1 MKVIN
6 KSQFWF
12 NRVEEE
18 IDVKG
23 SWGNINPARL
33 KAVLK
38 FAGKTILD
46 IGCSKGS
53 YVKYLCEK
61 GYDAYGIDVLDHQ
74 GWEGKYQD
82 RFKQGDI
89 TNLPF
94 EDNSFETLL
103 AFEVLEH
110 ISDIN
115 LAVKEMHRVSKK
127 NIIISVPDCSL
138 KSIFKDSGL
147 VYNHWIDKSHTQ
159 YFTKDSIK
167 DLLECNGFKVEYMTS
182 FNPSYPEILFLDSL
196 RINIGVRTLKKIFLL
211 NPLRK
216 YRYMTNSSCSKSY

>member
-1 MKVIN
+1 
-6 KSQFWF
+6 
-12 NRVEEE
+12 
-18 IDVKG
+18 
-23 SWGNINPARL
+23 
-33 KAVLK
+33 
-38 FAGKTILD
+38 
-46 IGCSKGS
+46 
-53 YVKYLCEK
+53 
-61 GYDAYGIDVLDHQ
+61 
-74 GWEGKYQD
+74 
-82 RFKQGDI
+82 
-89 TNLPF
+89 
-94 EDNSFETLL
+94 
-103 AFEVLEH
+103 
-110 ISDIN
+110 
-115 LAVKEMHRVSKK
+115 MHRVSKK

-196 RINIGVRTLKKIFLL
+196 RISIGVRTLKKIFLL